1 MCYSVLKLVV
11 VVTGDLE
18 TTFVSHICILRIDN
32 DFYLNSIYPFT
43 NVYPRSGTIHCVF
56 GTAAC

>member
-43 NVYPRSGTIHCVF
+43 NVYPHSSTIHCVF